1 MGEWWC
7 RGKTDA
13 DKQAHSDDCV
23 KKVWMRH
30 SEPECTVARCTNT
43 PPASFEPVPA
53 DVAAQKAAKAAV
65 EETPVAPETQAC
77 AQTPPPPPA
86 TQTPRAKVLPP
97 GWSEAWDETTSQKY
111 YYGGLGETSW
121 DIPTNPATLPPDWK
135 LAPIQPGI
143 NKKVYYRAL
152 TIKTQ
157 EGRNLLGPPS
167 NVALAPAESR
177 RQPNVRCTLTNARCR
192 SCCHSSST
200 PARGSTAEI
209 CTETVSYALILLM
222 YRVRY

>member
-143 NKKVYYRAL
+143 NKKVYYYNDVTGETSWDHPATLLASLLSPGGNRTSDAPSQMHDVARVAIRRRLQREAAL
-152 TIKTQ
+152 L
-157 EGRNLLGPPS
+157 RY
-167 NVALAPAESR
+167 AR
-177 RQPNVRCTLTNARCR
+177 RQ
-192 SCCHSSST
+192 
-200 PARGSTAEI
+200 
-209 CTETVSYALILLM
+209 
-222 YRVRY
+222 